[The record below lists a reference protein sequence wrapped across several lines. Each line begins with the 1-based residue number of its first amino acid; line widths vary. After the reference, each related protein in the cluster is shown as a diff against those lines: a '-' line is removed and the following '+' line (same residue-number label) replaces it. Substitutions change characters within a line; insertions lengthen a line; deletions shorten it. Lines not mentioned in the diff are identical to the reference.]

1 MIICYTHGYVPYPGI
16 IRDASS
22 YGKRD
27 QNQRPIARH
36 ERERD
41 RERDRQRDR
50 QTDIDTDRQTD
61 RQTDTHTHTHTH
73 THTEPLNG
81 RSQSNLSPQSLG
93 NPMGEETERV

>member
-73 THTEPLNG
+73 TH
-81 RSQSNLSPQSLG
+81 RASKWKVSIQSL
-93 NPMGEETERV
+93 PTELRKPHGRGD